1 MFLNQ
6 LNENFGTSKNGSV
19 YQTKLVSDILTFVYQ
34 FEANISI
41 IQYDSLV
48 EPIRDQSYEI
58 IHVSFTIQLQGRLSL
73 PSGHQI
79 LMLQHNINLNDRIF
93 LLDKAIIVWLTFIF
107 RIKLM
112 LLTFAS
118 IFPLHN
124 SLYLSIPML

>member
-93 LLDKAIIVWLTFIF
+93 LLDKAIIV
-107 RIKLM
+107 
-112 LLTFAS
+112 
-118 IFPLHN
+118 
-124 SLYLSIPML
+124 